1 MCAVTA
7 RNRRL
12 LCVLKIKGRK
22 TTNGAPVA
30 ANTLLYSQ
38 KPAKRLYHDKYPKYH
53 LEKARQKKKHGP
65 NLCHAQRIAPM
76 KGLLNISGMY

>member
-30 ANTLLYSQ
+30 ANTLLYGQ

-53 LEKARQKKKHGP
+53 LEKARQKKTWPEPLPCAKKYLTLRKD
-65 NLCHAQRIAPM
+65 NV
-76 KGLLNISGMY
+76 

>member
-30 ANTLLYSQ
+30 ANTLLYGQ

-53 LEKARQKKKHGP
+53 LEKARLKKNMALPFAMRKE
-65 NLCHAQRIAPM
+65 
-76 KGLLNISGMY
+76 ISNFA